1 MQLGWELAGNCQCN
15 KGREMCL
22 TEIQK
27 ESKAHFVGKFILGL
41 LWASGSQHIC
51 CLCIARMLRSYA
63 LCALNFVNLF
73 STEYN
78 LIQKAVAGQNVL
90 SRASMFGEDWLVPW
104 ESGSP
109 ITAELNLFH
118 LDILRNN
125 NLEHLVPKYLYGLL
139 LGVTISN
146 TVCTF

>member
-1 MQLGWELAGNCQCN
+1 
-15 KGREMCL
+15 
-22 TEIQK
+22 
-27 ESKAHFVGKFILGL
+27 
-41 LWASGSQHIC
+41 
-51 CLCIARMLRSYA
+51 
-63 LCALNFVNLF
+63 
-73 STEYN
+73 
-78 LIQKAVAGQNVL
+78 
-90 SRASMFGEDWLVPW
+90 MFGEDWLVPW